1 MTKEFSYCNATC
13 KNCDTNMHYD
23 IRDYEA
29 TFICPECE
37 TEHTYND
44 LRKNGPNGKPV
55 DCDGLPWFK

>member
-1 MTKEFSYCNATC
+1 
-13 KNCDTNMHYD
+13 MHYD